1 MPLTI
6 TTDGYIEVWR
16 DGAFI
21 SRHTV
26 ETKAV
31 ESAIAHT
38 EEFGDGDYELR
49 FPNKVLMSRL
59 RKTVIPFRWGTISIS
74 FTQGTASSVSL
85 ATFLTNPQNRYTIT
99 YSVVGTLPTGVT
111 LSGSTVSYNGTS
123 PIATASVQFRAT
135 SGNYIADSSATP
147 VTITA
152 STINTDPV
160 WLTPAAL
167 AQVQPGAA
175 FSFTLMATDAESD
188 PITFLGTPSVG
199 TLTSQIQSGGT
210 RAVVW
215 SGTAPTSGTV
225 SVTIDAIDEPPL
237 GQVVGLVASAGITT
251 VGLSWNP
258 VATATAY
265 EVERSPTGTSGWTAV
280 ITTTSFSY
288 TDTGRTAST
297 TYWYRVRAINATQ
310 TGNYSASV
318 SATTQAA
325 NGNWATRSAGA
336 SVVWAHNFA
345 SQNEVDYHLDMANT
359 AVNPNGSA
367 PGGYSL
373 NVATTYGVHDLR
385 LNAYRVATT
394 GTENGWAIRLRALGG
409 RLATDIDAI
418 QMQFD
423 LVDASGW
430 PDPADVQ
437 AAYYFVAI
445 HADATNTQYYPV
457 GASPGSKG
465 WKECVVVRKVTGNTV
480 YLAGRG
486 CQYGESASGGGIA
499 AKAFRAGCPVG
510 KDVHGGW
517 GRTFMPLDAA
527 SSGTGVVDRAA
538 NGTIN
543 RRAKTPRTATNDGY
557 YADPYYATHSEFS
570 SWPSG
575 DPAGA
580 FDGEEFWIQFR
591 AYIDPART
599 ADDVPGG
606 KFFFIDCHQ
615 GGGEQQI
622 VGAGPTE
629 VLTTGLPPG
638 YPVRWGA
645 PASMFGNFGAEG
657 YDPDGYL
664 QPFTNPDGS
673 TTSLAPGVC
682 VTGNL
687 SGCYQWPLG
696 QWFTCMV
703 HVRPGY
709 TKDTPCPL
717 PAANAGLDTVDALV
731 VDTTYFTPTNDGTS
745 LIFETTLPPLF
756 QYLPNT
762 SNPGLDGGTFNRHS
776 PGYFTGGGWQFDWP
790 TTPAGTTWPTPA
802 NQFES
807 GTGRTAKCTGC
818 VIMDHGGGVQRMRWT
833 FQAKGST
840 VLPAGLPVN
849 GNKMQMDVFDP
860 DLAFPVDYRRHE
872 LDMWI
877 RPDSTGV
884 VTQVYGIKQYM
895 AIFGTGDNKF
905 SENPPAYSEFKPTGY
920 GNVWDN
926 LAPHP
931 SCTYYDFGEI
941 IFSKAT
947 IPWPA

>member
-1 MPLTI
+1 LPLTI
-6 TTDGYIEVWR
+6 TTEGYIEVWR
-16 DGAFI
+16 DGVFI

-135 SGNYIADSSATP
+135 SGNFIADSSATP

-265 EVERSPTGTSGWTAV
+265 EVERSPTGTSGWVPV

-297 TYWYRVRAINATQ
+297 TYYYRVRAINATQ
-310 TGNYSASV
+310 TGNYSTAV
-318 SATTQAA
+318 SAITQPA

-345 SQNEVDYHLDMANT
+345 AQNEVDYHLDMANT
-359 AVNPNGSA
+359 AVNPSGTA
-367 PGGYSL
+367 PGGYTL
-373 NVATTYGVHDLR
+373 NVATTFGVHDLR

-409 RLATDIDAI
+409 RLATNIDDI

-423 LVDASGW
+423 LVDASAW
-430 PDPADVQ
+430 PDPNDVE

-445 HADATNTQYYPV
+445 HADATNPQYYPV
-457 GASPGSKG
+457 GALPGSKG

-480 YLAGRG
+480 YLAARG

-499 AKAFRAGCPVG
+499 AKAFLAGCPVG
-510 KDVHGGW
+510 KDLHGGW

-527 SSGTGVVDRAA
+527 STGTGSADPAASGTI
-538 NGTIN
+538 T
-543 RRAKTPRTATNDGY
+543 RRAKAARLKTNDGY

-580 FDGEEFWIQFR
+580 FDGDEFWIQFR
-591 AYIDPART
+591 SYIDPART
-599 ADDVPGG
+599 ATDVPGG

-629 VLTTGLPPG
+629 VLLTGLPPG

-645 PASMFGNFGAEG
+645 QASLFGNFGAED
-657 YDPDGYL
+657 YAPDSYL
-664 QPFTNPDGS
+664 QPITNADGT
-673 TTSLAPGVC
+673 TTSNFPSC
-682 VTGNL
+682 TTGNL
-687 SGCYQWPLG
+687 STCYTWPLG
-696 QWFTCMV
+696 QWFTTMIR
-703 HVRPGY
+703 VRPGY
-709 TKDTPCPL
+709 TKDSPCPL
-717 PAANAGLDTVDALV
+717 PTANAGLDTANALV
-731 VDTTYFTPTNDGTS
+731 VDTTYVTPTNDGTT
-745 LIFETTLPPLF
+745 IQFETTLPPLF

-776 PGYFTGGGWQFDWP
+776 EGYFTGGGWQFDFP
-790 TTPAGTTWPTPA
+790 TGGTWPAAADQWDPGS
-802 NQFES
+802 NRS
-807 GTGRTAKCTGC
+807 RTAKCTGC
-818 VIMDHGGGVQRMRWT
+818 TIVDHSGTQRMLWT
-833 FQAKGST
+833 FVQKGVSAFPIG
-840 VLPAGLPVN
+840 VPSN
-849 GNKMQMDVFDP
+849 GHKMQMDVFDH

-872 LDMWI
+872 IDMWI

-884 VTQVYGIKQYM
+884 VTQIYGIKQYM